1 MSTSDDLED
10 HKHKALAVSQP
21 GNMSANEETPLL
33 GRVQEGPWYE
43 QSPLRKQIMGIG
55 LALLSGILMT
65 AYSSMLK
72 LLVEMDT
79 MQVAAMRGVMQALVM
94 AAMMLYKGLE
104 FRATREL
111 RAAGILFWVAVTGGF
126 RLLFIFT
133 SFGRIPIGDAATI
146 LFSSPVIVM
155 AESICCLQER
165 CGFFRISAALSL
177 VTGVVMIAKPPIL
190 FGSPLEG
197 GSYDLLGYSLALGA
211 CFMSATGLVLTKLI
225 AKQVEKTTI
234 LFYLGVASF
243 ICGGA
248 GLLSFGHPS
257 LSPPGWEW
265 GLAFGICF
273 LGLTQQYCLIWAVV
287 LESPAKVTV
296 IRTLQIIFAY
306 GVQVLLF
313 DQMPVVTDLIGAGM
327 VIITVVCI
335 TFEKKIREWVPC
347 ALF

>member
-1 MSTSDDLED
+1 MSTSDALED
-10 HKHKALAVSQP
+10 HKHKSLAVSQP

-243 ICGGA
+243 ICGGRSVKFRTPIPLPSWLGVGSGFRHMFPGTDAAVLSDLGGSTRVACQSDSHPYPSDHLRLRSPGAPIRPDA
-248 GLLSFGHPS
+248 G
-257 LSPPGWEW
+257 
-265 GLAFGICF
+265 C
-273 LGLTQQYCLIWAVV
+273 
-287 LESPAKVTV
+287 
-296 IRTLQIIFAY
+296 
-306 GVQVLLF
+306 
-313 DQMPVVTDLIGAGM
+313 D
-327 VIITVVCI
+327 
-335 TFEKKIREWVPC
+335 
-347 ALF
+347 

>member
-1 MSTSDDLED
+1 
-10 HKHKALAVSQP
+10 
-21 GNMSANEETPLL
+21 
-33 GRVQEGPWYE
+33 
-43 QSPLRKQIMGIG
+43 
-55 LALLSGILMT
+55 
-65 AYSSMLK
+65 
-72 LLVEMDT
+72 
-79 MQVAAMRGVMQALVM
+79 
-94 AAMMLYKGLE
+94 MLYKGLE
-104 FRATREL
+104 FRATSEL

-211 CFMSATGLVLTKLI
+211 CF
-225 AKQVEKTTI
+225 
-234 LFYLGVASF
+234 

-265 GLAFGICF
+265 GLTFGICF